1 MKKILVL
8 FIILLFI
15 TQCGKKD
22 SKKIEEE
29 NEINEELPNLDNQ
42 KSLNF
47 EGMKSII
54 ANSKNIDMNV
64 FFAIAVLHKHH
75 ISQYIDQVERLPEN
89 EQQKFFE
96 EKNKEFFNSIKYTED
111 EYRKFM
117 EQNIEELNEYQNSH
131 PAIRDYLTTM

>member
-8 FIILLFI
+8 FIILLLI

-22 SKKIEEE
+22 SKKTEEE
-29 NEINEELPNLDNQ
+29 NVINEELPELDNQ
-42 KSLNF
+42 KSLDF
-47 EGMKSII
+47 DSMKII
-54 ANSKNIDMNV
+54 ITNSKNIDLDV

-75 ISQYIDQVERLPEN
+75 IEQYIEQVEKLPKD

-96 EKNKEFFNSIKYTED
+96 EKNKEFFNSIKYTEE

-117 EQNIEELNEYQNSH
+117 EQNIEQLNEYQNSH
-131 PAIRDYLTTM
+131 PAVRDYLKTM